1 MDHTILI
8 CDDETP
14 LRELVR
20 VSLGPEY
27 RFLEA
32 HDGATAVALARREL
46 PDLLVVDL
54 MLPVVSGLDVVEELR
69 ADPAL
74 ASVPVL
80 VVSAWSQS
88 RDAALAAG
96 ADRFV
101 SKPFDPAELAEI
113 VKELLER

>member
-1 MDHTILI
+1 MAQTILI

-20 VSLGPEY
+20 VSLGSGY
-27 RFLEA
+27 RYLEA
-32 HDGATAVALARREL
+32 HDGAVAVALAREEQ
-46 PDLLVVDL
+46 PDLVVVDL

-88 RDAALAAG
+88 REAALVAG

-101 SKPFDPAELAEI
+101 SKPFDPAELAAI
-113 VKELLER
+113 VEELLEP